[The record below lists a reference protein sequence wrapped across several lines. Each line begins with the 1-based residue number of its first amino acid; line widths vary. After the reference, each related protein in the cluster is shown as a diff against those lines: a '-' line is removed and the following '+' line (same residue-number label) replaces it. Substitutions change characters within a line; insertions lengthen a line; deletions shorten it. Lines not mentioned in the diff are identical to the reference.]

1 MPVRLSRI
9 FPRLESAPYKITS
22 PEDVKY
28 NCVAWA
34 AGPGEIRRNWWPA
47 PSPFYYWPAEPREET
62 VAGFVKAFAQFGYTV
77 CVTSEPEP
85 GYERLAI
92 YADDMNI
99 PTHMARQLPSGEW
112 TSKLGELEDIQHAT
126 LDQLSGSDYGR
137 VVQILKRK
145 RTTL

>member
-1 MPVRLSRI
+1 MRADLARI
-9 FPRLESAPYKITS
+9 FPQLESAPYQIKS

-34 AGPGEIRRNWWPA
+34 ASPAEVRRRWRPA
-47 PSPFYYWPAEPREET
+47 PSPFYYWPVEPREET
-62 VAGFVKAFAQFGYTV
+62 VAGFIRAFGRLGYAV
-77 CVTSEPEP
+77 CDTSDLEP

-92 YADDMNI
+92 YADDANT
-99 PTHMARQLPSGEW
+99 PTHMARQLPSGRW
-112 TSKLGELEDIQHAT
+112 TSKLGELEDIQHST

-145 RTTL
+145 RIT